1 MEYTYYLVFKSKRE
15 RGELLFNI
23 GSEEETSTLLRL
35 SGRNTQKIFNKIV
48 SILGGAGCIIPIQ
61 TGNPKIYSIRDD
73 VGPVIGAY
81 LILIRKARKIDY
93 WIAFLDELLTGRYSR
108 LGETFSFFL
117 ESTISLSKSSPMK
130 KKEKKNVLSPTVV
143 SSFSS
148 ALKVFVKTLK
158 KREEKEALQSQYEK
172 SAV

>member
-73 VGPVIGAY
+73 VGSLLRAY
-81 LILIRKARKIDY
+81 LIPIRKARKVDY
-93 WIAFLDELLTGRYSR
+93 WIAFLDELLTGKYSR

-117 ESTISLSKSSPMK
+117 ESTISLSKSSPIK
-130 KKEKKNVLSPTVV
+130 KKEKNVLSPTVV

-158 KREEKEALQSQYEK
+158 KREEKVLQSQNEK
-172 SAV
+172 STV

>member
-1 MEYTYYLVFKSKRE
+1 MEYTYYLVFKSKKE

-48 SILGGAGCIIPIQ
+48 STLSRAGCIVPIQ

-73 VGPVIGAY
+73 VGPVLGAY

-93 WIAFLDELLTGRYSR
+93 WIAFLDELLTGKYSR

-117 ESTISLSKSSPMK
+117 ESTISLSKSSPIK
-130 KKEKKNVLSPTVV
+130 KKEKNVLSPTVV

-158 KREEKEALQSQYEK
+158 KREEKVLQSQNEK
-172 SAV
+172 STV